1 MDKVWLLK
9 LINIYCINSDL
20 RINTTYEIANQ
31 LSKIF
36 NNANF
41 LENVKNSRYNWIGE
55 ETDIVLN
62 TILDFIKQLELL
74 VV

>member
-1 MDKVWLLK
+1 MDKSLLLK
-9 LINIYCINSDL
+9 LINIYCINSGL
-20 RINTTYEIANQ
+20 RINTTYEIAHE

-55 ETDIVLN
+55 ETDIVLD
-62 TILDFIKQLELL
+62 TILDFIKQLEPL

>member
-1 MDKVWLLK
+1 MDKSLLIK

-20 RINTTYEIANQ
+20 RINTTHEIANE

-36 NNANF
+36 KNANF
-41 LENVKNSRYNWIGE
+41 LENVQNSRYNWIGE

-62 TILDFIKQLELL
+62 TILNFIKQLEPL